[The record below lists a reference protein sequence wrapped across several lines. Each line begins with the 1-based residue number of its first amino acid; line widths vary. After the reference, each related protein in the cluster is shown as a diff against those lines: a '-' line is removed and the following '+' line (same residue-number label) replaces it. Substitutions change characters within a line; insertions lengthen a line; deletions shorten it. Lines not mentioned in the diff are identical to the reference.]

1 MPFRHTPA
9 GEVSDFDPERTS
21 QEDVILICLLAEY
34 RMSWVAECCAA
45 RPDLAAAAQRIQND
59 IWHVACEARK
69 PEVRLCWRSLGHAE
83 RILRALS
90 RLEQE
95 ARRPVFEGAD
105 RLSPEHPL
113 QQIAAR
119 EREYQTLKRE
129 GKIFG
134 IIQF

>member
-1 MPFRHTPA
+1 MPFLHTPA

-21 QEDVILICLLAEY
+21 QEDVLLICLLAE
-34 RMSWVAECCAA
+34 RQMSRVAECCAD
-45 RPDLAAAAQRIQND
+45 RPDLAAAARRIQDD
-59 IWHVACEARK
+59 IWDVACEARMI
-69 PEVRLCWRSLGHAE
+69 EVRLCWRSQGQAE
-83 RILRALS
+83 RLLATLS

-95 ARRPVFEGAD
+95 ARGVVFEGAN
-105 RLSPEHPL
+105 RLPPEHPL

-129 GKIFG
+129 GKTFG